1 MFCMN
6 CGKELVGSPEI
17 CLSCGA
23 RSLAGSGF
31 CPECGAHI
39 TPQTEI
45 CMRCGTKVGE
55 KGRTRGST
63 AALTTGG
70 ILSIISGVLGAL
82 FGGLNVI
89 AGVVLLGGE
98 EVDIGDGNV
107 LTSDDSWMYLVMGAI
122 MVVCGV
128 LAIVGGVYAL
138 KKKRFGLAL
147 AGAICSIFAT
157 ATLCGLGIVLGIT
170 AVVLVAISKSKFK
183 KQERESD
190 VLQELR

>member
-23 RSLAGSGF
+23 RPLAGSGF

-70 ILSIISGVLGAL
+70 ILR
-82 FGGLNVI
+82 
-89 AGVVLLGGE
+89 
-98 EVDIGDGNV
+98 
-107 LTSDDSWMYLVMGAI
+107 
-122 MVVCGV
+122 
-128 LAIVGGVYAL
+128 VYAL

>member
-6 CGKELVGSPEI
+6 CGRELEGNPET

-23 RSLAGSGF
+23 RPLAGGNF

-39 TPQTEI
+39 TPETAI

-70 ILSIISGVLGAL
+70 ILSIISGLLGAL
-82 FGGLNVI
+82 FGALYI
-89 AGVVLLGGE
+89 RTGVMLLGGE
-98 EVDIGDGNV
+98 EIDVGDELV
-107 LTSDDSWMYLVMGAI
+107 LTSDDSWMYLVMGGV

-128 LAIVGGVYAL
+128 LAIVGGSYAL

-190 VLQELR
+190 VLQKLR